1 VAALFFQSIDLINYI
16 HQMNV
21 ASLDLNLLKALDAF
35 LREANVGRAALRLRL
50 SQPAASHA
58 LRRLREA
65 LGDPL
70 LVRNGLRME
79 LTPRA
84 EGLREPVKAALEQ
97 VENLFAGETFS
108 PAQSGR
114 HFRLLFPD
122 LVVEILLPQ
131 IMNKIAKQAPRVSLE
146 VMPWRGP
153 DGMTA
158 EFTRSLDL
166 ITSFA
171 ADAYKGFHRLT
182 LYKDSDALA
191 VRKGHSLGKRL
202 SRRDVFF
209 AAKHVAVAGRGQR
222 EDIIDFWL
230 REKGLARDVALTVPS
245 YVEALHIAA
254 RSDLVAFVPRRLIA
268 SLAKPLLLMLV
279 EPPVDP
285 GTDEQFLFYPA
296 RAQTDP
302 GSVWLRN
309 LVMQTARELR
319 G

>member
-1 VAALFFQSIDLINYI
+1 MDL
-16 HQMNV
+16 H
-21 ASLDLNLLKALDAF
+21 ALDLNLLKALDAF
-35 LREANVGRAALRLRL
+35 LREANVGRAALRLSL

-65 LGDPL
+65 LNDPI

-84 EGLREPVKAALEQ
+84 EALREPLKSALDQ
-97 VENLFAGETFS
+97 MQSLFAGDSFN
-108 PAQSGR
+108 PAQCAR

-122 LVVEILLPQ
+122 LVVELMLPE
-131 IMNKIAKQAPRVSLE
+131 IMNKIAKQAPRVAIE

-153 DGMTA
+153 DGMTT
-158 EFTRSLDL
+158 EFARSLDL
-166 ITSFA
+166 ICSFMP
-171 ADAYKGFHRLT
+171 DAFKGFHRLT
-182 LYKDSDALA
+182 LYKDSDAVA
-191 VRKGHSLGKRL
+191 ARKGHPLGKRL
-202 SRRDVFF
+202 TKRDVFF
-209 AAKHVAVAGRGQR
+209 AARHVAVVGRAQR

-230 REKGLARDVALTVPS
+230 REKNLERNVALTVPG
-245 YVEALHIAA
+245 YVEALHVVS

-268 SLAKPLLLMLV
+268 SLAKPLSLIAID
-279 EPPVDP
+279 PPIDP

-302 GSVWLRN
+302 GSVWLRK
-309 LVMQTARELR
+309 LVMETARQMR

>member
-1 VAALFFQSIDLINYI
+1 MDLY
-16 HQMNV
+16 
-21 ASLDLNLLKALDAF
+21 ALDLNLLKALDAF
-35 LREANVGRAALRLRL
+35 LREASVGRAALRLRL

-58 LRRLREA
+58 LRRLRET
-65 LGDPL
+65 LNDPI

-84 EGLREPVKAALEQ
+84 EALREPLKSALDQ
-97 VENLFAGETFS
+97 MQRLFAGDTFN
-108 PAQSGR
+108 PAQSAR

-122 LVVEILLPQ
+122 LVVELMLPQ
-131 IMNKIAKQAPRVSLE
+131 IMNKIAKQAPGVAVE

-166 ITSFA
+166 IASFV

-182 LYKDSDALA
+182 LYKDSDAVA
-191 VRKGHSLGKRL
+191 VRKEHPLGKRL
-202 SRRDVFF
+202 AKRDVFF
-209 AAKHVAVAGRGQR
+209 AARHVAVAGRGQR

-230 REKGLARDVALTVPS
+230 RGKGLERNVVLTVPT
-245 YVEALHIAA
+245 YVEALHVVS
-254 RSDLVAFVPRRLIA
+254 RSDLVAVVPRRLIA
-268 SLAKPLLLMLV
+268 SLAKPLMLAAV
-279 EPPVDP
+279 DPPVDP

-309 LVMQTARELR
+309 LVLEAAREMR

>member
-1 VAALFFQSIDLINYI
+1 MFYI
-16 HQMNV
+16 RLMNL

-35 LREANVGRAALRLRL
+35 LREGNVGRAALRLHL

-65 LGDPL
+65 LHDPI

-84 EGLREPVKAALEQ
+84 ESLREPLKAALEHI
-97 VENLFAGETFS
+97 ESLFGGEAFN
-108 PAQSGR
+108 PAQSAR

-122 LVVEILLPQ
+122 LVVELMLPQ
-131 IMNKIAKQAPRVSLE
+131 IMNKIAKQAPRVAIE

-182 LYKDSDALA
+182 LYKDSDAVA
-191 VRKGHSLGKRL
+191 VRKLHPLGKRL
-202 SRRDVFF
+202 SKRDVFF
-209 AAKHVAVAGRGQR
+209 SARHVAVAGRGQR

-230 REKGLARDVALTVPS
+230 RDKGLERDVALTVPT
-245 YVEALHIAA
+245 YVEALHVAC

-268 SLAKPLLLMLV
+268 SLAKALSLLTID
-279 EPPVDP
+279 PPVDP
-285 GTDEQFLFYPA
+285 GTDEQFLFYPT

-309 LVMQTARELR
+309 LVMETAREMR

>member
-1 VAALFFQSIDLINYI
+1 MDL
-16 HQMNV
+16 HT
-21 ASLDLNLLKALDAF
+21 LDLNLLKALDAF

-58 LRRLREA
+58 LKRLREA
-65 LGDPL
+65 LGDPI

-84 EGLREPVKAALEQ
+84 QALREPLRLALDQ
-97 VENLFAGETFS
+97 MRSLFAGESFN
-108 PAQSGR
+108 PAQSAR

-122 LVVEILLPQ
+122 LVVELMLPR
-131 IMNKIAKQAPRVSLE
+131 IMNKIAKQAPRVAIE
-146 VMPWRGP
+146 VAPWRGP

-158 EFTRSLDL
+158 EFARSLDL

-171 ADAYKGFHRLT
+171 ADAYKGFRRLT
-182 LYKDSDALA
+182 LYKDSDAVA
-191 VRKGHSLGKRL
+191 VRKGHPLGKGL
-202 SRRDVFF
+202 SKHETFF
-209 AAKHVAVAGRGQR
+209 MARHVAVAGRGQR

-230 REKGLARDVALTVPS
+230 RGKGLERHVVLTVPT
-245 YVEALHIAA
+245 YVEALHVVS

-268 SLAKPLLLMLV
+268 SLRKPLSLV
-279 EPPVDP
+279 AIDPPVDP

-296 RAQTDP
+296 RAQTEP
-302 GSVWLRN
+302 GSVWLRT
-309 LVMQTARELR
+309 LVMETAREMR

>member
-1 VAALFFQSIDLINYI
+1 MDLVA
-16 HQMNV
+16 
-21 ASLDLNLLKALDAF
+21 LDLNLLKALDAF

-58 LRRLREA
+58 LRRLRET
-65 LGDPL
+65 LNDPI

-84 EGLREPVKAALEQ
+84 EALREPLKAALDQ
-97 VENLFAGETFS
+97 MQSLFAGETFD
-108 PAQSGR
+108 PAQSAR

-122 LVVEILLPQ
+122 LVVELMLPEV
-131 IMNKIAKQAPRVSLE
+131 MNKIAKQAPRVALE

-158 EFTRSLDL
+158 EFARSLDL

-182 LYKDSDALA
+182 LYKDSDAVA
-191 VRKGHSLGKRL
+191 VRRGHPLGKRL
-202 SRRDVFF
+202 AKRDVFF
-209 AAKHVAVAGRGQR
+209 SARHVAVVGRGQR

-230 REKGLARDVALTVPS
+230 REKNLERNVALTVPT
-245 YVEALHIAA
+245 YVEALHAVS

-268 SLAKPLLLMLV
+268 SLAKPLSLVAV

-285 GTDEQFLFYPA
+285 GIDEQFLFYPT
-296 RAQTDP
+296 RAQFDP
-302 GSVWLRN
+302 GSIWLRN
-309 LVMQTARELR
+309 VMLDVARGMAR
-319 G
+319 SR

>member
-1 VAALFFQSIDLINYI
+1 
-16 HQMNV
+16 MNLT
-21 ASLDLNLLKALDAF
+21 SLDLNLLKALEAF
-35 LREANVGRAALRLRL
+35 LREANVSRAALRLRL

-58 LRRLREA
+58 LRRLRET
-65 LGDPL
+65 LNDPI

-84 EGLREPVKAALEQ
+84 ETLREPVKAVLEQ
-97 VENLFAGETFS
+97 VEKLFAGEAFD
-108 PAQSGR
+108 PAQSER

-122 LVVEILLPQ
+122 LVVELLLPQ
-131 IMNKIAKQAPRVSLE
+131 IMNKIAKQAPRVAIE

-182 LYKDSDALA
+182 LYKDSDAVA
-191 VRKGHSLGKRL
+191 VRKSHPLGKRL
-202 SRRDVFF
+202 SKREAFF
-209 AAKHVAVAGRGQR
+209 SARHVAVAGRGQR

-230 REKGLARDVALTVPS
+230 RGRGLERHIALTVPT
-245 YVEALHIAA
+245 YVEALHVVS
-254 RSDLVAFVPRRLIA
+254 RSDLVAVVPRRLIA
-268 SLAKPLLLMLV
+268 SLAKPLSLIAV

-285 GTDEQFLFYPA
+285 GIDEQFLFYPA

-302 GSVWLRN
+302 GSIWLRN
-309 LVMQTARELR
+309 LVTETARELR

>member
-1 VAALFFQSIDLINYI
+1 MDL
-16 HQMNV
+16 V
-21 ASLDLNLLKALDAF
+21 SLDLNLLKALDAF
-35 LREANVGRAALRLRL
+35 LREGNVGRAALRLRL

-58 LRRLREA
+58 LRRLRET
-65 LGDPL
+65 LNDPI

-84 EGLREPVKAALEQ
+84 ESLREPLKAALDQ
-97 VENLFAGETFS
+97 MQSLFAGETFN
-108 PAQSGR
+108 PTQSAR

-122 LVVEILLPQ
+122 LVVELLLPQ
-131 IMNKIAKQAPRVSLE
+131 MMNRIAKQAPRVAIE

-182 LYKDSDALA
+182 LYRDSDAVA
-191 VRKGHSLGKRL
+191 VRKGHPLGRRL
-202 SRRDVFF
+202 SKREAYFSAR
-209 AAKHVAVAGRGQR
+209 HVAVAGRGQH

-230 REKGLARDVALTVPS
+230 RGKGFERNVVLTVPT
-245 YVEALHIAA
+245 YVEALHVVA

-268 SLAKPLLLMLV
+268 SLAKPLSLLAV
-279 EPPVDP
+279 DPPVDP
-285 GTDEQFLFYPA
+285 GTDEQFLFYPT
-296 RAQTDP
+296 RAQNDP

-309 LVMQTARELR
+309 LVMHTAREMR
-319 G
+319 NSS

>member
-1 VAALFFQSIDLINYI
+1 MDL
-16 HQMNV
+16 

-65 LGDPL
+65 LHDPI

-84 EGLREPVKAALEQ
+84 ESLREPLKAALDQ
-97 VENLFAGETFS
+97 MQSLFAGEPFN
-108 PAQSGR
+108 PAQSAR

-122 LVVEILLPQ
+122 LVVELLLPQ
-131 IMNKIAKQAPRVSLE
+131 VMNKIAKQAPRVAIE

-153 DGMTA
+153 DGMTV

-166 ITSFA
+166 ICSFA

-182 LYKDSDALA
+182 LYKDSDAVA
-191 VRKGHSLGKRL
+191 VRKGHPLGKRL
-202 SRRDVFF
+202 SRRETFF
-209 AAKHVAVAGRGQR
+209 SVRHVAVAGRGQR

-230 REKGLARDVALTVPS
+230 RGKNLERNVALTVPT
-245 YVEALHIAA
+245 YIEALHLVS
-254 RSDLVAFVPRRLIA
+254 RSDLVAFVPRKLIA
-268 SLAKPLLLMLV
+268 SLARQLMLAAID
-279 EPPVDP
+279 PPVDP
-285 GTDEQFLFYPA
+285 GIDEQFLFYPA
-296 RAQTDP
+296 RAQTDS
-302 GSVWLRN
+302 GSIWLRN
-309 LVMQTARELR
+309 LVVETAREMKS
-319 G
+319 

>member
-1 VAALFFQSIDLINYI
+1 MDLT
-16 HQMNV
+16 
-21 ASLDLNLLKALDAF
+21 SLDLNLLKALDAF
-35 LREANVGRAALRLRL
+35 LREANVSRAALRLRL

-65 LGDPL
+65 LNDPI

-84 EGLREPVKAALEQ
+84 EVLRAPVKAALEQ
-97 VENLFAGETFS
+97 VEKLFAGETFN
-108 PAQSGR
+108 PAQSAR

-122 LVVEILLPQ
+122 LVVELLLPQ
-131 IMNKIAKQAPRVSLE
+131 VMNKIARSAPRIAIE

-171 ADAYKGFHRLT
+171 ADAYKGFRRLT
-182 LYKDSDALA
+182 LYKDSDAVA
-191 VRKGHSLGKRL
+191 ARKGHPLGKRL
-202 SRRDVFF
+202 SKRDAFF
-209 AAKHVAVAGRGQR
+209 AAKHVAVVGRGQR
-222 EDIIDFWL
+222 EDIIDYWL
-230 REKGLARDVALTVPS
+230 REKNLERDIALTVPS
-245 YVEALHIAA
+245 YVEALHIVA

-268 SLAKPLLLMLV
+268 SLAKPLSLTAID
-279 EPPVDP
+279 PPVDP
-285 GTDEQFLFYPA
+285 GIDEQFLFYPA

-302 GSVWLRN
+302 GSIWLRK
-309 LVMQTARELR
+309 LVMETAREMR
-319 G
+319 AFI

>member
-1 VAALFFQSIDLINYI
+1 MNYI
-16 HQMNV
+16 RLMDL

-35 LREANVGRAALRLRL
+35 LREVNVSRAALRLRL

-65 LGDPL
+65 LNDPI

-84 EGLREPVKAALEQ
+84 ESLREPLKTALDQ
-97 VENLFAGETFS
+97 MQSLFAGETFN
-108 PAQSGR
+108 PAQSAR

-122 LVVEILLPQ
+122 LVVELMLPQ
-131 IMNKIAKQAPRVSLE
+131 IMNKIGSQAPRVAIE

-158 EFTRSLDL
+158 EFTRSVDL

-182 LYKDSDALA
+182 LYKDSDAVA
-191 VRKGHSLGKRL
+191 VRKGHPLGKRL
-202 SRRDVFF
+202 AKRDVFF
-209 AAKHVAVAGRGQR
+209 SARHVGVAGRGQR

-230 REKGLARDVALTVPS
+230 RGKGLERNVMLTVPT
-245 YVEALHIAA
+245 YVEALHVVS

-268 SLAKPLLLMLV
+268 SLAKPLSLV
-279 EPPVDP
+279 AVDPPIDP

-309 LVMQTARELR
+309 LVMETAREMH

>member
-1 VAALFFQSIDLINYI
+1 
-16 HQMNV
+16 MNL

-58 LRRLREA
+58 LRRLRDT
-65 LGDPL
+65 LNDPI

-84 EGLREPVKAALEQ
+84 ESLREPLKAALEQ
-97 VENLFAGETFS
+97 VESLFDGVTFD
-108 PAQSGR
+108 PLQSTR

-122 LVVEILLPQ
+122 LVVQLLLPQ
-131 IMNKIAKQAPRVSLE
+131 VMNKIERQAPRVAIE
-146 VMPWRGP
+146 VLPWRGP

-171 ADAYKGFHRLT
+171 PDAYKGFHRLT
-182 LYKDSDALA
+182 LYKDSDAVA
-191 VRKGHSLGKRL
+191 VRKDHPARKHLSKREA
-202 SRRDVFF
+202 FF

-230 REKGLARDVALTVPS
+230 RGKGLERQVALTVPT
-245 YVEALHIAA
+245 YVEALHVIS

-268 SLAKPLLLMLV
+268 SLAKQLSLAAID
-279 EPPVDP
+279 PPVDP

-296 RAQTDP
+296 RAQHDA
-302 GSVWLRN
+302 GSIWLRN
-309 LVMQTARELR
+309 LVMETAREMR

>member
-1 VAALFFQSIDLINYI
+1 
-16 HQMNV
+16 MNL

-65 LGDPL
+65 LNDPI

-84 EGLREPVKAALEQ
+84 EALRQPLKAALEQ
-97 VENLFAGETFS
+97 VENLFGGAAFD
-108 PAQSGR
+108 PAQSAR

-122 LVVEILLPQ
+122 LVVALMMPE
-131 IMNKIAKQAPRVSLE
+131 IMNKVARQAPRVAIE

-158 EFTRSLDL
+158 EFARSLDL

-171 ADAYKGFHRLT
+171 PDAYKGFHRFT
-182 LYKDSDALA
+182 LYKDSDAVA
-191 VRKGHSLGKRL
+191 VRKDHPARKRL
-202 SRRDVFF
+202 SGRETFF
-209 AAKHVAVAGRGQR
+209 GARHVAVAGRGQR

-230 REKGLARDVALTVPS
+230 RGKGLERNVALTVPT
-245 YVEALHIAA
+245 YVEALHVVS

-268 SLAKPLLLMLV
+268 SLAKPLALAAV
-279 EPPVDP
+279 DPPVDP

-296 RAQTDP
+296 RAQADP

-309 LVMQTARELR
+309 LVREAAREMR
-319 G
+319 NFS

>member
-1 VAALFFQSIDLINYI
+1 MNYI
-16 HQMNV
+16 QQMNL

-35 LREANVGRAALRLRL
+35 LREGSVSRAALRLRL

-65 LGDPL
+65 LNDPL
-70 LVRNGLRME
+70 LVRSGLRME

-84 EGLREPVKAALEQ
+84 EALREPLKAALEQ
-97 VENLFAGETFS
+97 VEQLFGGETFH
-108 PAQSGR
+108 PARSTR

-122 LVVEILLPQ
+122 LVVELMLPQ
-131 IMNKIAKQAPRVSLE
+131 VVNKIAKQAPHVALE

-182 LYKDSDALA
+182 LYKDSDAVA
-191 VRKGHSLGKRL
+191 ARRAHPLGKRL
-202 SRRDVFF
+202 GKREVFF
-209 AAKHVAVAGRGQR
+209 SSRHVAVAGRGQR

-230 REKGLARDVALTVPS
+230 REKGLERNIALTVPT
-245 YVEALHIAA
+245 YVEALHVVS
-254 RSDLVAFVPRRLIA
+254 RSDLIAFVPRRLIA
-268 SLAKPLLLMLV
+268 SLAKPLSLV
-279 EPPVDP
+279 TIDPPIDP

-309 LVMQTARELR
+309 LVMETAREMR

>member
-1 VAALFFQSIDLINYI
+1 
-16 HQMNV
+16 MNLS
-21 ASLDLNLLKALDAF
+21 SLDLNLLKALDAF
-35 LREANVGRAALRLRL
+35 LREANVSRAALRLRL

-65 LGDPL
+65 LNDPI

-84 EGLREPVKAALEQ
+84 ESLREPVKAALEQ
-97 VENLFAGETFS
+97 VEKLFAGETFD
-108 PAQSGR
+108 PAQSER

-122 LVVEILLPQ
+122 LVVELLLPQ
-131 IMNKIAKQAPRVSLE
+131 IMNKIAKSAPRVAIE

-166 ITSFA
+166 ICSFLPEA
-171 ADAYKGFHRLT
+171 FKGFHRLT
-182 LYKDSDALA
+182 LYKDSDAVA
-191 VRKGHSLGKRL
+191 VRKGHPFAKRL
-202 SRRDVFF
+202 HKRDTFF
-209 AAKHVAVAGRGQR
+209 SARHVAVVGRAQR

-230 REKGLARDVALTVPS
+230 RGKGLERSVALTVPG
-245 YVEALHIAA
+245 YVEALHIAS

-268 SLAKPLLLMLV
+268 SLAKPLSLITV

-296 RAQTDP
+296 RAQLDA

-309 LVMQTARELR
+309 LVMATAREM
-319 G
+319 

>member
-1 VAALFFQSIDLINYI
+1 MDL
-16 HQMNV
+16 

-65 LGDPL
+65 LNDPI

-84 EGLREPVKAALEQ
+84 EALRDPVKAALEQ
-97 VENLFAGETFS
+97 VEKLFAGETFDLARS
-108 PAQSGR
+108 ER
-114 HFRLLFPD
+114 HFRLLSPD
-122 LVVEILLPQ
+122 LVAQLLLPQ
-131 IMNKIAKQAPRVSLE
+131 IVNKIAKAAPRVAIE

-166 ITSFA
+166 VTSFTP
-171 ADAYKGFHRLT
+171 DAYKGFHRLT
-182 LYKDSDALA
+182 LYQDSDAVA
-191 VRKGHSLGKRL
+191 VRRGHPLGKRL
-202 SRRDVFF
+202 SKRDVFF
-209 AAKHVAVAGRGQR
+209 AARHVAVVGRGQR
-222 EDIIDFWL
+222 EDIIDHWL
-230 REKGLARDVALTVPS
+230 REKNLERSIALTVPG
-245 YVEALHIAA
+245 YVEALHMVA

-268 SLAKPLLLMLV
+268 SLAKSLSLV
-279 EPPVDP
+279 AIDPPVDP

-296 RAQTDP
+296 RAQHDP

-309 LVMQTARELR
+309 LVMETAREMR
-319 G
+319 GSSSRR

>member
-1 VAALFFQSIDLINYI
+1 MDL
-16 HQMNV
+16 V
-21 ASLDLNLLKALDAF
+21 SLDLNLLKALDAF
-35 LREANVGRAALRLRL
+35 LREGNVGRAALRMRL

-58 LRRLREA
+58 LRRLRET
-65 LGDPL
+65 LRDPI

-84 EGLREPVKAALEQ
+84 ESLREPLKAALDQ
-97 VENLFAGETFS
+97 LQSLFAGETFN
-108 PAQSGR
+108 PAQSAR

-122 LVVEILLPQ
+122 LVVELLLPQ
-131 IMNKIAKQAPRVSLE
+131 IMEKIMKQAPRVSLE

-166 ITSFA
+166 ICSFMP
-171 ADAYKGFHRLT
+171 DAFKGFHRLT
-182 LYKDSDALA
+182 LYKDSDVVAA
-191 VRKGHSLGKRL
+191 RKDHPFRKRL
-202 SRRDVFF
+202 HKRDTFF
-209 AAKHVAVAGRGQR
+209 SARHIAVVGRGQR

-230 REKGLARDVALTVPS
+230 RERNLERDVALTVPG
-245 YVEALHIAA
+245 YVEALHIVS
-254 RSDLVAFVPRRLIA
+254 RSDLVAFVPRRLISSVSKQL
-268 SLAKPLLLMLV
+268 SLV
-279 EPPVDP
+279 TIDPPIDP

-309 LVMQTARELR
+309 LVMETAREMR

>member
-1 VAALFFQSIDLINYI
+1 MIYI
-16 HQMNV
+16 RWMNL

-35 LREANVGRAALRLRL
+35 LREGNVGRAALRLRL

-65 LGDPL
+65 LHDPI

-84 EGLREPVKAALEQ
+84 ESLREPLKAALEQ
-97 VENLFAGETFS
+97 IESLFGGETFN
-108 PAQSGR
+108 PTQSAR

-122 LVVEILLPQ
+122 LVVELMLPQ
-131 IMNKIAKQAPRVSLE
+131 IMNKIAKQAPRVAIE

-182 LYKDSDALA
+182 LYKDSDAVA
-191 VRKGHSLGKRL
+191 VRKLHPLGRRLNKRE
-202 SRRDVFF
+202 VFF
-209 AAKHVAVAGRGQR
+209 SARHVAVAGRGQR

-230 REKGLARDVALTVPS
+230 REKGLERDVALTVPS
-245 YVEALHIAA
+245 YVEALHVAS

-268 SLAKPLLLMLV
+268 LLAKPLSLLTID
-279 EPPVDP
+279 PPVDP
-285 GTDEQFLFYPA
+285 GTDEQFLFYPT

-309 LVMQTARELR
+309 LVVETAREMR

>member
-1 VAALFFQSIDLINYI
+1 MLYI
-16 HQMNV
+16 RLMNL

-35 LREANVGRAALRLRL
+35 LREGNVGRAALRLRL

-65 LGDPL
+65 LHDPI

-84 EGLREPVKAALEQ
+84 ESLREPLKAALGH
-97 VENLFAGETFS
+97 VESLFGGETFN
-108 PAQSGR
+108 PAQSAR

-122 LVVEILLPQ
+122 LVVELMLPQ
-131 IMNKIAKQAPRVSLE
+131 IMNKIAKQAPRVAIE

-182 LYKDSDALA
+182 LYKDSDAVA
-191 VRKGHSLGKRL
+191 VRKLHPLGKRL
-202 SRRDVFF
+202 SKRDVFF
-209 AAKHVAVAGRGQR
+209 SARHVAVAGRGQR

-230 REKGLARDVALTVPS
+230 REKGLERDVALTVPT
-245 YVEALHIAA
+245 YVEALHVAS

-268 SLAKPLLLMLV
+268 SLAKALSLLTID
-279 EPPVDP
+279 PPVDP
-285 GTDEQFLFYPA
+285 GTDEQFLFYPT
-296 RAQTDP
+296 RAQNDP

-309 LVMQTARELR
+309 LVMETAREMR